1 MNSIESISSRII
13 SECNR
18 QRAMYCNKIGST
30 NQSIASSFEDIK
42 EYVIM
47 KSLESGIMKSLESG
61 IMFDDTFIYV
71 SDIKEWLNRNYV
83 NRSKC
88 QSIVRIASSKAY
100 HDMIDFIDTYIMKD
114 VL

>member
-1 MNSIESISSRII
+1 MNNIESISTRII

-18 QRAMYCNKIGST
+18 QYAMYCNKTGSV

-42 EYVIM
+42 DYVKM
-47 KSLESGIMKSLESG
+47 KSLESVV
-61 IMFDDTFIYV
+61 FDDIFTYV
-71 SDIKEWLNRNYV
+71 SDIKEWLHRNYS

-100 HDMIDFIDTYIMKD
+100 HDMIDFIDIYIMKD

>member
-1 MNSIESISSRII
+1 MNSVESISSRII

-18 QRAMYCNKIGST
+18 QHAIYCNKIGST

-47 KSLESGIMKSLESG
+47 KSLESGV
-61 IMFDDTFIYV
+61 MFDDTFIYV

-100 HDMIDFIDTYIMKD
+100 HDVIDFIDTYIMKD

>member
-1 MNSIESISSRII
+1 MSDIGKSS
-13 SECNR
+13 S
-18 QRAMYCNKIGST
+18 
-30 NQSIASSFEDIK
+30 SSFLF
-42 EYVIM
+42 VIRGLCYFCL
-47 KSLESGIMKSLESG
+47 STIIFISF
-61 IMFDDTFIYV
+61 MFDDTFIYV

>member
-18 QRAMYCNKIGST
+18 QHAIYCNKIGST

-47 KSLESGIMKSLESG
+47 KSLESGIM
-61 IMFDDTFIYV
+61 FDDTFIYV
-71 SDIKEWLNRNYV
+71 CEIKEWLNRNYV

-88 QSIVRIASSKAY
+88 QSIARIASSKAY
-100 HDMIDFIDTYIMKD
+100 HDMIDFIDICIMKD

>member
-18 QRAMYCNKIGST
+18 QHAIYCNRIGSI

-47 KSLESGIMKSLESG
+47 KSLESI
-61 IMFDDTFIYV
+61 IFDDTFMYV
-71 SDIKEWLNRNYV
+71 ADIKEWLHRNYT

-100 HDMIDFIDTYIMKD
+100 YHMIDFIDTYIMKD

>member
-18 QRAMYCNKIGST
+18 QHAIYCNKIGST

-47 KSLESGIMKSLESG
+47 KSLESGMKSLESG

-71 SDIKEWLNRNYV
+71 CEIKEWLNRNYV

-88 QSIVRIASSKAY
+88 QSIARIASSKAY
-100 HDMIDFIDTYIMKD
+100 HDMIDFIDIYIMKD

>member
-18 QRAMYCNKIGST
+18 QHAIYCNRIGSI

-47 KSLESGIMKSLESG
+47 KSLESV
-61 IMFDDTFIYV
+61 MFDDTFIYV

-100 HDMIDFIDTYIMKD
+100 YDMIDFIDTYIMKD

>member
-18 QRAMYCNKIGST
+18 QHAIYCNRIGSI

-42 EYVIM
+42 EYVMM
-47 KSLESGIMKSLESG
+47 KSLESI
-61 IMFDDTFIYV
+61 IFDDTFMYV
-71 SDIKEWLNRNYV
+71 ADIKEWLNRNYV
-83 NRSKC
+83 NRSFS
-88 QSIVRIASSKAY
+88 QSPVTLAGSKAY
-100 HDMIDFIDTYIMKD
+100 YHMIDFIDTYIMKD